1 LPDFVNMLTSHSR
14 VLIADNDA
22 ELRRQLYS
30 RLLELDVYSDCVA
43 DGKVALQFLR
53 DRSYAMVILDLTI
66 AKVEALKI
74 IEGIGELPPERRPM
88 ILATTGSDGRPSLDS
103 ELVQIVLR
111 KPFSLE
117 DVSAIIRSCIVS
129 VREAR
134 EPRGGGAIVSDRREA
149 RP

>member
-1 LPDFVNMLTSHSR
+1 MPARQSR
-14 VLIADNDA
+14 VLIADSDA
-22 ELRRQLYS
+22 ELRRQMFS
-30 RLLELDVYSDCVA
+30 RLLELDVFSDSAA
-43 DGKVALQFLR
+43 DGEEALQRIRER
-53 DRSYAMVILDLTI
+53 DYAMLILDLTI

-74 IEGIGELPPERRPM
+74 IDVVAELPADRRPM

-117 DVSAIIRSCIVS
+117 DVSAIVRSCIIS

-134 EPRGGGAIVSDRREA
+134 QPRGAGESPERRTSS
-149 RP
+149 

>member
-1 LPDFVNMLTSHSR
+1 MLTSQSR

-22 ELRRQLYS
+22 ELRRQMFS
-30 RLLELDVYSDCVA
+30 RLLDLEVFSDAAA
-43 DGKVALQFLR
+43 DGEEALQR
-53 DRSYAMVILDLTI
+53 IQERSYAMVILDLTI

-74 IEGIGELPPERRPM
+74 IDVIAELPADRRPM
-88 ILATTGSDGRPSLDS
+88 VLATTGSDGRPSLDS

-117 DVSAIIRSCIVS
+117 DVSAIIRSCVIS
-129 VREAR
+129 IREAR
-134 EPRGGGAIVSDRREA
+134 QARGAAVTNERREA

>member
-1 LPDFVNMLTSHSR
+1 MLTSQSR

-22 ELRRQLYS
+22 ELRRQMFS

-43 DGKVALQFLR
+43 DGKAALRFIR
-53 DRSYAMVILDLTI
+53 ERAYAMVILDLTI
-66 AKVEALKI
+66 EKVEALKI
-74 IEGIGELPPERRPM
+74 IDVIAEMAADHRPM
-88 ILATTGSDGRPSLDS
+88 VLATTGSDGRPSLDS

-111 KPFSLE
+111 KPFSLD
-117 DVSAIIRSCIVS
+117 DVSAIIRSCVIS

-134 EPRGGGAIVSDRREA
+134 GPRDAGAVVSDRNEV

>member
-1 LPDFVNMLTSHSR
+1 MLTNHSR

-22 ELRRQLYS
+22 ALRRQMFS
-30 RLLELDVYSDCVA
+30 RLLELDVFSDAAA
-43 DGKVALQFLR
+43 DGEETLQRIRER
-53 DRSYAMVILDLTI
+53 DYAMLVLDLTI

-74 IEGIGELPPERRPM
+74 IDVIAEIPADRRPM
-88 ILATTGSDGRPSLDS
+88 VLATTGSDGRPSLDS

-117 DVSAIIRSCIVS
+117 DVSAIIRSCVIS

-134 EPRGGGAIVSDRREA
+134 QPRGAVIGERREA